1 VRSICKVARR
11 LIGDISS
18 SIDCLQN
25 LRGTR
30 RNLPKKW
37 SSGWRN
43 RVFFSV
49 VEVFIFA
56 SCVYPLSIDDQG
68 VSCSCLGT
76 VAHLLMSGASRW
88 FAGPQEAMQ
97 VGHGEVGPAPN
108 EDRNR
113 DEYVEVALTDTHET
127 YHAAPPFTI
136 GWMPHVMPSNRRA
149 KTFLHHGAT
158 PPLSPRGEKG
168 SAAAAGGQRVFC

>member
-1 VRSICKVARR
+1 LFTKSQRNATKFAKEMVVWVAEPRF
-11 LIGDISS
+11 L
-18 SIDCLQN
+18 
-25 LRGTR
+25 LRCGGFH
-30 RNLPKKW
+30 LCQL
-37 SSGWRN
+37 
-43 RVFFSV
+43 
-49 VEVFIFA
+49 
-56 SCVYPLSIDDQG
+56 CVPTVHTLSIDDQG

-158 PPLSPRGEKG
+158 PPALTSR
-168 SAAAAGGQRVFC
+168 